1 MVGFASCKRAD
12 ALVLFL
18 ICRRAVR
25 LTCTEVDECAVVV
38 DHEVDAGT
46 RAERGAL
53 RLYVGH
59 LHQPVLPTAVLHTDT
74 RVRRRR
80 RKLLLHP
87 SSAVTRD
94 PRSD

>member
-1 MVGFASCKRAD
+1 MGG
-12 ALVLFL
+12 
-18 ICRRAVR
+18 RAVR

-38 DHEVDAGT
+38 DHEVDAGA

-59 LHQPVLPTAVLHTDT
+59 LHQPVLPAAVLHTDT
-74 RVRRRR
+74 RIRRRR
-80 RKLLLHP
+80 RKLLLDP